1 MWLGC
6 LTSQASLN
14 ELARARSSR
23 AELTQYPP
31 LPGTDA
37 YLLVP
42 SQADFPFIGSSTVE
56 KHYMLEILLDHDSQ
70 AHVHILGSEFEHDI
84 LMAI

>member
-1 MWLGC
+1 MVLG
-6 LTSQASLN
+6 SN
-14 ELARARSSR
+14 EHGL
-23 AELTQYPP
+23 
-31 LPGTDA
+31 
-37 YLLVP
+37 
-42 SQADFPFIGSSTVE
+42 IGYSTVE